1 MKLLIADDDDYT
13 RLGLLESVDWKRYGI
28 EIIREARD
36 GAEALREAIELQP
49 DLVITDIRMP
59 KLNGIEFAE
68 KLGDRCKQSKLLFMS
83 GYMEVEYL
91 KSAIKLSA
99 VDYIEKPIRLPDL
112 EHAVMKAVQSIQ
124 ATREQQIVIGQKLEL
139 QRQSLARKITSKAVN
154 LSEVVLQC
162 QEVGFPANSHYV
174 CIILSAWTP
183 NTEAE
188 HIMESETIQDFWD
201 AHHIP
206 SLNLQKDQNKYL
218 TVLAFKK
225 NETRKVQHLCG
236 QILHQYEGLIMGVGH
251 EARELESIGG
261 SYKTACRALERSFYH
276 GEQRFFGFEA
286 ENQLEPRMDLYPE
299 FFTILKNNVE
309 ELPAWLDFICDKIK
323 QAEFPKK
330 ERVRELFHSFAQAVF
345 KERATVLSRLSYAC
359 CEGDVEK
366 AILESPTLDELHS
379 VLNILFTAYVEDLR
393 ESTSYSGIVR
403 EVIKYIAAHCSKV
416 DLDIR
421 EISDHVHMSTSHLG
435 LIFKNETG
443 MTIRQYIGD
452 YRLEHAKKMIMDEHY
467 KINTIAE
474 RCGYASPSYFTKVFR
489 AATNHT
495 PLEYRKI
502 MTK

>member
-13 RLGLLESVDWKRYGI
+13 RLGLLESIDWKRYGI
-28 EIIREARD
+28 EKIREARD
-36 GAEALREAIELQP
+36 GAEALREAIDLQP
-49 DLVITDIRMP
+49 DIVITDIRMP

-68 KLGDRCKQSKLLFMS
+68 KLVGRCKHSKLLFMS

-99 VDYIEKPIRLPDL
+99 VDYIEKPIKLPDL
-112 EHAVMKAVQSIQ
+112 EHAVMKAVESIRGQ
-124 ATREQQIVIGQKLEL
+124 REQQIVIGQKLEL
-139 QRQSLARKITSKAVN
+139 QRQSLARKITSQAVDI
-154 LSEVVLQC
+154 SEVVQLC
-162 QEVGFPANSHYV
+162 KEVGFPVNSYYV
-174 CIILSAWTP
+174 SIITAAWTKSP
-183 NTEAE
+183 ELNR
-188 HIMESETIQDFWD
+188 TIQPDMLQTFWD
-201 AHHIP
+201 AHYIP
-206 SLNLQKDQNKYL
+206 SLNVQEDQNKHL

-225 NETRKVQHLCG
+225 NEIRKVQHLCN
-236 QILHQYEGLIMGVGH
+236 QLLDQYDGLIMGMGH
-251 EARELESIGG
+251 EARELESIW
-261 SYKTACRALERSFYH
+261 SSHQTANRALERSFYH

-286 ENQLEPRMDLYPE
+286 KKQPELRIDLYPE
-299 FFTILKNNVE
+299 FFSIFKNNFE
-309 ELPAWLDFICDKIK
+309 ELPAWLDFICEKIK

-330 ERVRELFHSFAQAVF
+330 ERVCELFHSFAQAIF
-345 KERATVLSRLSYAC
+345 QERATVLTRLSHAC
-359 CEGDVEK
+359 SQSDVEK
-366 AILESPTLDELHS
+366 EILESSTLDELRS
-379 VLNILFTAYVEDLR
+379 VLNLLFTAYIKDLQ
-393 ESTSYSGIVR
+393 ESTPYSSIVR

-435 LIFKNETG
+435 MIFKNETG

-452 YRLEHAKKMIMDEHY
+452 YRLEHAKKMILDEHY

>member
-28 EIIREARD
+28 ETIREARD
-36 GAEALREAIELQP
+36 GAEALREAIDLQP

-68 KLGDRCKQSKLLFMS
+68 KLMDRCKHSKLLFMS

-99 VDYIEKPIRLPDL
+99 VDYIEKPIKLPDL
-112 EHAVMKAVQSIQ
+112 EHAVMKAVESIRAQ
-124 ATREQQIVIGQKLEL
+124 REQQIVIGQKLEL
-139 QRQSLARKITSKAVN
+139 QRQSLARKITSKEVN
-154 LSEVVLQC
+154 ISELVLLC
-162 QEVGFPANSHYV
+162 KEVAFPANSHYV
-174 CIILSAWTP
+174 CIVSAARAK
-183 NTEAE
+183 NTEADHTLKPE
-188 HIMESETIQDFWD
+188 MIQAFWD

-206 SLNLQKDQNKYL
+206 SLHVQEDQNKHL

-225 NETRKVQHLCG
+225 NEVRKVQHLCS
-236 QILHQYEGLIMGVGH
+236 QFLHQYDGLIMGMGE
-251 EARELESIGG
+251 EARELKSIGD
-261 SYKTACRALERSFYH
+261 SHQTANRALERSFFH
-276 GEQRFFGFEA
+276 REQRFFGFEA
-286 ENQLEPRMDLYPE
+286 KNQPEPRIDLYPE
-299 FFTILKNNVE
+299 FFTILKNNLE
-309 ELPAWLDFICDKIK
+309 ELPVWLDFICDKIK

-330 ERVRELFHSFAQAVF
+330 ERVCELFHSFAQTVF
-345 KERATVLSRLSYAC
+345 QERASVISRLSHAC
-359 CEGDVEK
+359 CQGDVEK
-366 AILESPTLDELHS
+366 AILESSTIDELHS
-379 VLNILFTAYVEDLR
+379 ILSTLITAYIEDLQ
-393 ESTSYSGIVR
+393 ESTPYSGIVR

-421 EISDHVHMSTSHLG
+421 EISDHVHMSTSHMG
-435 LIFKNETG
+435 LLFKNETG
-443 MTIRQYIGD
+443 LTIRQYIGD
-452 YRLEHAKKMIMDEHY
+452 YRLEHAKKMILDEHY

-495 PLEYRKI
+495 PLEYRKL